1 MFADIDSMLETEL
14 VCNFP
19 FRAFAQ
25 PHRKATTLEISANKF
40 LLFIEEKLV
49 HCRFSKHSV
58 YETPFSHSVV
68 QESL

>member
-25 PHRKATTLEISANKF
+25 PHRKATTLERSANKF
-40 LLFIEEKLV
+40 LLFTEENLV
-49 HCRFSKHSV
+49 HCSFSKHSV

-68 QESL
+68 QGSL